1 MADFRNTSR
10 LVVRTGALVAA
21 FILAFAPLSAGHA
34 LAEAVSLPAP
44 QFPDFADVVEAV
56 SPAVVS
62 VKVESEFGGN
72 RGWLPRFDR
81 RLDDESDF
89 FESSPFFGDDKPGA
103 TPDDRASGQRNDRP
117 FEERPRRFGKNQGSG
132 FLVSEDGYVVTNH
145 HVVENGSKFT
155 IVFSDGSESKASLVG
170 ADARTDL
177 AVLKVKDARKFT
189 HLKFSTDKVRLG
201 EWVVAMG
208 NPFGVGGSVT
218 AGIVSAHNRA
228 IRSNRYDEFLQIDAA
243 VNRGNSGG
251 PVLNLRGEVVG
262 VNNQILSPGGGSIGI
277 AFAIPA
283 ATAQEIV
290 DDLIANG
297 QVVRGWLGVQIQPV
311 TGDIAESVGL
321 ADPAGAIVTEP
332 QAESPAAK
340 AGIAAGDIIREV
352 NGQKIDNPRRLAE
365 SIAALPPESKVTI
378 GIWRNGQASQIE
390 VTLGKL
396 QESGTAAGDGEG
408 GRFHARLGLQVEP
421 AENGQG
427 LEVTD
432 VAPGSPADRKGLRP
446 GDIIVS
452 VNGEPVSTAENLRQM
467 VARAAES
474 GRPSALVQIRRNGE
488 PRFVA
493 IPIGRGRG

>member
-1 MADFRNTSR
+1 MAGLRAATQHNSLKR
-10 LVVRTGALVAA
+10 ALFAA
-21 FILAFAPLSAGHA
+21 TFLAMAPIATGHA
-34 LAEAVSLPAP
+34 LADPISLPAP

-62 VKVESEFGGN
+62 VKVQSEFGGN
-72 RGWLPRFDR
+72 RGWRPRFDR
-81 RLDDESDF
+81 RLDDESNL
-89 FESSPFFGDDKPGA
+89 FEASPLFGEEDSDQKGENRK
-103 TPDDRASGQRNDRP
+103 TESGEGRP
-117 FEERPRRFGKNQGSG
+117 FDERPRRLGKNQGSG

-155 IVFSDGSESKASLVG
+155 IVFSDGSESEASLVG

-177 AVLKVKDARKFT
+177 AVLKVKEARKFT

-201 EWVVAMG
+201 EWVVTMG
-208 NPFGVGGSVT
+208 NPSGLGGSVT

-228 IRSNRYDEFLQIDAA
+228 MRTNRYDEFLQIDAA

-251 PVLNLRGEVVG
+251 PVFNLRGEVIG
-262 VNNQILSPGGGSIGI
+262 VNNQVLSPSGGNIGI

-283 ATAQEIV
+283 ATAREIV

-321 ADPAGAIVTEP
+321 ADAAGAIVTEP

-340 AGIAAGDIIREV
+340 AGIAAGDVIREV
-352 NGQKIDNPRRLAE
+352 NGKKIDNPRGLAE

-396 QESGTAAGDGEG
+396 EETGPAAAAGEG
-408 GRFHARLGLQVEP
+408 GRFQVRLGLQVEP
-421 AENGQG
+421 AANGQG
-427 LEVTD
+427 LTVTD
-432 VAPGSPADRKGLRP
+432 VAPGSPADRKGLQP
-446 GDIIVS
+446 GDVIVS
-452 VNGEPVSTAENLRQM
+452 VNGEIASDAESLRGI
-467 VARAAES
+467 VARAAQG

-493 IPIGRGRG
+493 IPFGRGKG